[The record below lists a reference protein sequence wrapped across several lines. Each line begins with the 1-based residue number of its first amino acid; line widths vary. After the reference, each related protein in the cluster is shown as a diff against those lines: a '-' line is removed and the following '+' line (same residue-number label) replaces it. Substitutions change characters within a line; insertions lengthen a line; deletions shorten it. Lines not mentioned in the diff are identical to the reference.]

1 MAESDIPT
9 RRRARRSTQASRKL
23 AEARQRNAAQ
33 LAAQR
38 EQEQRVEGALDAFF
52 GAGDQIAA
60 AEDDCRRKIEPHER
74 AIAQLREQSE
84 QTVAGALTVQARAAL
99 TIHEAD
105 RTVEQVGDLLG
116 LGEKA
121 TRRMIAAG
129 RDAAAEDSEDAQ
141 DDGTDNVDRSLNNT
155 ADHPQDPQPPTAADR
170 SLPDAAWPAGEAG
183 GGVGRSERYDAARV
197 GAGGRAVAGA
207 DTTGA

>member
-1 MAESDIPT
+1 MSTSVAISGSLAVGAEGRDRTQRGGTDMAESDIPT

-74 AIAQLREQSE
+74 A
-84 QTVAGALTVQARAAL
+84 
-99 TIHEAD
+99 
-105 RTVEQVGDLLG
+105 
-116 LGEKA
+116 
-121 TRRMIAAG
+121 
-129 RDAAAEDSEDAQ
+129 
-141 DDGTDNVDRSLNNT
+141 
-155 ADHPQDPQPPTAADR
+155 
-170 SLPDAAWPAGEAG
+170 
-183 GGVGRSERYDAARV
+183 
-197 GAGGRAVAGA
+197 
-207 DTTGA
+207 